1 MGFADP
7 ETVTLPTAGA
17 QTLARTGYPNPHA
30 AEWKTSD
37 DLYSLFVSHD
47 TKKRDRTLVSFT
59 RNLLAADPYVPTNYN
74 LVFTRVQLILD
85 RPVNGFTA
93 AQEIDTMAG
102 FLAWLTA
109 SSNAKALLA
118 QGHAI

>member
-1 MGFADP
+1 VPFADP
-7 ETVTLPTAGA
+7 ETITLPTAGA
-17 QTLARTGYPNPHA
+17 QTLARTGYPNAHA

-37 DLYSLFVSHD
+37 DLYTLFVSHD
-47 TKKRDRTLVSFT
+47 TKKRDRTVTAFT

-74 LVFTRVQLILD
+74 LVFCRVQLTID
-85 RPVNGFTA
+85 RPIFGFTA
-93 AQEIDTMAG
+93 AQEEDTMAG

-118 QGHAI
+118 ARHAI

>member
-1 MGFADP
+1 MPLADP
-7 ETVTLPTAGA
+7 ETITLPTAGA
-17 QTLARTGYPNPHA
+17 QTLARVGYPNPHA
-30 AEWKTSD
+30 GEWKTSD

-47 TKKRDRTLVSFT
+47 AKKRDRSVASFT
-59 RNLLAADPYVPTNYN
+59 RYLYAADPYVPTNYN
-74 LVFTRVQLILD
+74 LVFMRAQLILD
-85 RPVNGFTA
+85 RPIFGFTA

-109 SSNAKALLA
+109 SSNAKALLV

>member
-17 QTLARTGYPNPHA
+17 QAMARTGYPNPHA
-30 AEWKTSD
+30 AEWKTAD

-47 TKKRDRTLVSFT
+47 TKKRDRSVVSFT
-59 RNLLAADPYVPTNYN
+59 RNILAADPYVPTNYN
-74 LVFTRVQLILD
+74 LVYMRAQLILD
-85 RPVNGFTA
+85 RPIFGLTA

-102 FLAWLTA
+102 FLTWLTA
-109 SSNAKALLA
+109 SSNAKALLV
-118 QGHAI
+118 QGHGV

>member
-1 MGFADP
+1 MPFADP

-17 QTLARTGYPNPHA
+17 QTLARTGYPSAHS

-47 TKKRDRTLVSFT
+47 SKKRDRSVASFT

-74 LVFTRVQLILD
+74 LVFMRCQLIID
-85 RPVNGFTA
+85 RPINGFTA
-93 AQEIDTMAG
+93 AQEIDTLAG

-109 SSNAKALLA
+109 SSNAKALLV